1 MITIVLSA
9 VGALSFILYLFKRNA
24 RLRAEEE

>member
-9 VGALSFILYLFKRNA
+9 VWVLGSLTLLIAGLWTLT
-24 RLRAEEE
+24 AED